1 MVVAAVAQW
10 LLAVGTETRY
20 LVAVLVRRKMD
31 LAEVAVDVKA
41 A

>member
-10 LLAVGTETRY
+10 LLAVEIVTQY

-31 LAEVAVDVKA
+31 LAEVAVDGKA